1 MSTLLIDFLRS
12 MPELQNENLEAIARA
27 IPHIEAKKGDIL
39 QREGEV
45 PKHCYF
51 VLSGLVREYRIKD
64 GRELTVEFYDE
75 EMSTINSLAFERQ
88 VASPSYLECV
98 EDSILIAGSR
108 EVDQQNLQA
117 FPVLQKVVT
126 RMLNSE
132 LVERKELYTNY
143 QMASPKERYE
153 NLLATRPKL
162 LQRVPQH
169 QIASYL
175 GVTPESLSRIR
186 GRLSKA

>member
-1 MSTLLIDFLRS
+1 MSSLLLKFLQTI
-12 MPELQNENLEAIARA
+12 PELQNENLEAIANA
-27 IPHIEAKKGDIL
+27 IPSIECKKGDLL

-45 PKHCYF
+45 PKFCYF
-51 VLSGLVREYRIKD
+51 VLSGLVREYRLKD

-75 EMSTINSLAFERQ
+75 EVSTINSLAFERQ
-88 VASPSYLECV
+88 VESPSFLECS
-98 EDSILIAGSR
+98 EDAILIAGSR
-108 EVDQQNLQA
+108 EVDQMNLEK
-117 FPVLQKVVT
+117 FPALQLVVS
-126 RMLNSE
+126 RMMNTE